1 MTGRAV
7 DTTRLSNDAMN
18 SAMPVMTTAHTAR
31 DLVRLPSSV
40 AAPPVGPSP
49 APAAGGTDSALDPA
63 SGATL
68 GATLGAALGAGSAVA
83 WAVCSVPTSVPGR
96 PERCQRPVHDLVEAV
111 RHLLTCE

>member
-7 DTTRLSNDAMN
+7 DTTRVSNDAMN

-31 DLVRLPSSV
+31 DLVRFPSSA
-40 AAPPVGPSP
+40 AAPPVEPSAAPDVGGTDRAP
-49 APAAGGTDSALDPA
+49 APACGAPVGAGS
-63 SGATL
+63 
-68 GATLGAALGAGSAVA
+68 GAGSAVA

-96 PERCQRPVHDLVEAV
+96 SERCRRPVHDLVEAV